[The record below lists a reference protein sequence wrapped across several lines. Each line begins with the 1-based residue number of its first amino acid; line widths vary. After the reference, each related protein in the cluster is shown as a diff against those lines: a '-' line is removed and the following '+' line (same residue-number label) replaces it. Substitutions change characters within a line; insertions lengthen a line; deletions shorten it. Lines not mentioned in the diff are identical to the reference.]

1 MKTQSVGYWR
11 QRGRGVESEV
21 GNKII
26 GSHLHW
32 KQNPDIDA
40 VTKKKK
46 FTFCMFKEI

>member
-11 QRGRGVESEV
+11 EKGGGVT
-21 GNKII
+21 KKKKKI

-32 KQNPDIDA
+32 KQNPDIYA
-40 VTKKKK
+40 VTKKK

>member
-11 QRGRGVESEV
+11 QERGTKRKKE
-21 GNKII
+21 I

-32 KQNPDIDA
+32 KQNPDIYA
-40 VTKKKK
+40 VTKNK